1 MIDSQT
7 GENMTAINL
16 GANKTMTVQELDA
29 ELPIIES
36 SRVFLTQWE
45 NNIDTPQKAIEY
57 ISYTSTITILNPA
70 PCSAEIKRFRWISLH
85 LMKQ

>member
-36 SRVFLTQWE
+36 SRVFLTQ
-45 NNIDTPQKAIEY
+45 
-57 ISYTSTITILNPA
+57 
-70 PCSAEIKRFRWISLH
+70 
-85 LMKQ
+85 